1 MRFQEFINEGW
12 IETSKTEY
20 LKKYLQDVKGI
31 RQKTKLAIEAE
42 LRKRQGQSQNIN
54 TSDKL
59 KPSVDVNKHIIPGI
73 IKSYLNKDTV
83 EKKYLE
89 FNDNGENYSGSVWV
103 GKINKTDKWALAFY
117 SYDLGIEAK
126 LKTYLDEVSAKN
138 AYNQIKNNIEYDD
151 ILKFF
156 K

>member
-1 MRFQEFINEGW
+1 MRFKEFINEGW
-12 IETSKTEY
+12 IETSTTER
-20 LKKYLQDVKGI
+20 LKKYLRDVKGI

-42 LRKRQGQSQNIN
+42 LRKRQGQIN

-103 GKINKTDKWALAFY
+103 GKINKTNKWALAFY